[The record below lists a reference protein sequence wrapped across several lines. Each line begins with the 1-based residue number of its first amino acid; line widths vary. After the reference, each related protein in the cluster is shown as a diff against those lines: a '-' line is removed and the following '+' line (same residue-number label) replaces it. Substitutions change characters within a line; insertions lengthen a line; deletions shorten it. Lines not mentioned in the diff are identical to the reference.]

1 MAQSDYVVVQLP
13 SNDSTRGIIGREA
26 FARLKPG
33 AVLIDVAR
41 PELIDHAALT
51 AALDTGRLGGLGL
64 DVLYTEPC
72 DPAEPLLRYRDRNV
86 ILLPHTAVG
95 ARTNALADIEA
106 LCVNLWRAI
115 VADKSA
121 PRSR

>member
-1 MAQSDYVVVQLP
+1 MI
-13 SNDSTRGIIGREA
+13 STRGIIGRDA

-41 PELIDHAALT
+41 PELIDRTALIE
-51 AALDTGRLGGLGL
+51 ALDTGRLGGLGL
-64 DVLYTEPC
+64 DVLYNEPC

-95 ARTNALADIEA
+95 ARANALADIET
-106 LCVNLWRAI
+106 LCVKLWGAI
-115 VADKSA
+115 VGGKDG
-121 PRSR
+121 PPGR